1 MCSNRTGL
9 GETSQL
15 DSPRRGGRNVVERV
29 CAEHTRMADPRDNC
43 VRRHPTKRVHRSPR
57 RSARRRLVLAAVVPA
72 YTHLVRSESSLPM
85 TGSNTPSAQHPSTH
99 ELIVGCRD
107 GDKASWAKLVARY
120 ETLVYTVARRN
131 GLGPDDAA
139 DVTQTTFATLLED
152 LDDLRDSERLPY
164 WLATVAR
171 RQSWRLKRRVEREP
185 LIAVEEGFGVDPF
198 IDWERFEVIN
208 EAMSR
213 LGDPCRTLLTLL
225 FFDPAQPSHAEV
237 AERLGR
243 ALGGIG
249 PLRGRC
255 LDKLRSLLGE
265 DSPW

>member
-1 MCSNRTGL
+1 
-9 GETSQL
+9 
-15 DSPRRGGRNVVERV
+15 
-29 CAEHTRMADPRDNC
+29 
-43 VRRHPTKRVHRSPR
+43 
-57 RSARRRLVLAAVVPA
+57 
-72 YTHLVRSESSLPM
+72 M
-85 TGSNTPSAQHPSTH
+85 TGPNTPSAQQPSTH
-99 ELIVGCRD
+99 ELVVGCRN
-107 GDKASWAKLVARY
+107 GDRTSWAKLVARY

-139 DVTQTTFATLLED
+139 DVTQTTFATLLEE
-152 LDDLRDSERLPY
+152 LDDLRESERLPY

-185 LIAVEEGFGVDPF
+185 LVTVEEGFGVDPF

-213 LGDPCRTLLTLL
+213 LGDPCRTLLMLL

-255 LDKLRSLLGE
+255 LEKLRSLLGE
-265 DSPW
+265 DSAW

>member
-1 MCSNRTGL
+1 M
-9 GETSQL
+9 
-15 DSPRRGGRNVVERV
+15 
-29 CAEHTRMADPRDNC
+29 
-43 VRRHPTKRVHRSPR
+43 PTYTP
-57 RSARRRLVLAAVVPA
+57 AVP
-72 YTHLVRSESSLPM
+72 SESSLPM
-85 TGSNTPSAQHPSTH
+85 TGSSTSSAPQPSTQ
-99 ELIVGCRD
+99 ELVVGCRN

-139 DVTQTTFATLLED
+139 DVTQTTFATLLEE
-152 LDDLRDSERLPY
+152 LDVLREAERLPY

-171 RQSWRLKRRVEREP
+171 RQSWRLKRRAEREP

-208 EAMSR
+208 EAMGR
-213 LGDPCRTLLTLL
+213 LGDPCRTLLMLL

-237 AERLGR
+237 ADRLGR

-255 LDKLRSLLGE
+255 LAKLRSLLGE

>member
-1 MCSNRTGL
+1 
-9 GETSQL
+9 
-15 DSPRRGGRNVVERV
+15 
-29 CAEHTRMADPRDNC
+29 
-43 VRRHPTKRVHRSPR
+43 
-57 RSARRRLVLAAVVPA
+57 
-72 YTHLVRSESSLPM
+72 M
-85 TGSNTPSAQHPSTH
+85 TGPNSPSSHQPSTH
-99 ELIVGCRD
+99 ELVVGCRN

-152 LDDLRDSERLPY
+152 LDDLRESERLPY

-171 RQSWRLKRRVEREP
+171 RQSWRLRRRVEREP
-185 LIAVEEGFGVDPF
+185 LVTVEEGFGVDPF

-213 LGDPCRTLLTLL
+213 LGDPCRTLLMLL

-255 LDKLRSLLGE
+255 LEKLRSLLGE
-265 DSPW
+265 DAAW